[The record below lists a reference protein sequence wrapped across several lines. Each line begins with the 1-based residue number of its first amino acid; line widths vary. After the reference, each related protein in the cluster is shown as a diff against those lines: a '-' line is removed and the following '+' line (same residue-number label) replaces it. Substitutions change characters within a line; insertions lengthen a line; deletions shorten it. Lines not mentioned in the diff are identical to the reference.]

1 MVISCSSILDN
12 KDYGTNELFNYI
24 QWEMK
29 TMLLPKVKRVKS
41 VALCQQLLD
50 IPQDYSI
57 NEKLFQHFN
66 ENF

>member
-1 MVISCSSILDN
+1 VCSSDL
-12 KDYGTNELFNYI
+12 YI